1 MLTLCNIVLVLAASQ
16 VLGCPDEGGWVESG
30 DRCYL
35 ASLDNMGR
43 SYAQE
48 VRLYY
53 ILRNIMCNSKDLL
66 VLLGQRWLYGG
77 DHLSRGGGTSRLPV
91 WVWAHLLDWSE

>member
-1 MLTLCNIVLVLAASQ
+1 MKALSNILLVLAASE
-16 VLGCPDEGGWVESG
+16 VLGCPDVGGWVESG

-48 VRLYY
+48 VR
-53 ILRNIMCNSKDLL
+53 
-66 VLLGQRWLYGG
+66 
-77 DHLSRGGGTSRLPV
+77 H
-91 WVWAHLLDWSE
+91 

>member
-1 MLTLCNIVLVLAASQ
+1 MKALSNILLVLAASQ

-48 VRLYY
+48 VRHG
-53 ILRNIMCNSKDLL
+53 S
-66 VLLGQRWLYGG
+66 
-77 DHLSRGGGTSRLPV
+77 
-91 WVWAHLLDWSE
+91 